1 MLLQPLDLN
10 LHCWAHPKT
19 AARHGHRN
27 LLMFG
32 DTSAAT
38 RLLEQQVETG

>member
-1 MLLQPLDLN
+1 MLFQPLGLN
-10 LHCWAHPKT
+10 LHCWALPKT
-19 AARHGHRN
+19 AARHGNRN
-27 LLMFG
+27 FLMFG